1 MWTANLKA
9 LQMEWNSRR
18 AVGITYLSRGAG
30 KQCPEWQKSVSSHTP
45 WPTGPHCPPVQTV
58 AQLITHRGYRHPP
71 SWNPYLGTHT
81 GAFANIFTF
90 FHSLSPSLFS
100 NNSSSSLTS
109 SILITIQSSL
119 VMIASLG
126 NLKRAMLVSLWLY
139 LFYLFILDSDWQG
152 SNYGSSH
159 LCECRWII

>member
-45 WPTGPHCPPVQTV
+45 WPTGPHCPPVQAV